1 VKLLI
6 VLSLFLSVAAA
17 QAHEGHD
24 HGAPPAPAAGSVAPR
39 FEARTDVFELVGVL
53 AGADLILYL
62 DRADSN
68 APVDGAEIEFESGAF
83 KAKAQRIDVGTY
95 RVQAGPLATAGKHA
109 LTLSAQAGDDAD
121 LLTATFDNA
130 LPAGAVTMADDS
142 KGWPWRWLAGA
153 ALLLAAAGALM
164 IRRRRK

>member
-1 VKLLI
+1 MKLLI
-6 VLSLFLSVAAA
+6 ALSLFLGLAAA

-24 HGAPPAPAAGSVAPR
+24 HGAPPTPVAGSVAPR
-39 FEARTDVFELVGVL
+39 FEARADVFELVGVL
-53 AGADLILYL
+53 VGADLILYL
-62 DRADSN
+62 DRAVSN
-68 APVDGAEIEFESGAF
+68 APVDGAEIELESGAY

-121 LLTATFDNA
+121 LLTATFDHA
-130 LPAGAVTMADDS
+130 LPAGAIAATEAGV
-142 KGWPWRWLAGA
+142 GWPWRWPAGA